1 MRCQTIM
8 EEKTDIQVSI
18 VVPVYNS
25 EQSLEELYI
34 RIKNV
39 FEKDVQMRFEL
50 ILIDDSSKD
59 NSFVI
64 MQRLH
69 SIDKRVKAIQLAKN
83 CGQHAALL
91 CGLNYTQGEFVVTM
105 DDDLQHPPEEIPK
118 LIEYIKKH
126 EAVDVV
132 IGKYESKKH
141 NIIRNMGTALS
152 NIVSSYIFK
161 KRKDLQLTSFRIM
174 RRFVAENLCKLDIR
188 VPRIGNMLLQVS
200 NRIENV
206 IVEHDAR
213 KYGKS
218 GYVFFRL
225 VKDLIN
231 NIVTNSVFPL
241 IVVRYLG
248 LISFGISIILAIYY
262 FVQYMLYGVSI
273 QGWTTLVLLI
283 LLYSGLILLAIGIIG
298 DYLMRILNESKKV
311 PNYFVRKELI
321 EENVDIID
329 KNED

>member
-1 MRCQTIM
+1 M
-8 EEKTDIQVSI
+8 
-18 VVPVYNS
+18 
-25 EQSLEELYI
+25 
-34 RIKNV
+34 
-39 FEKDVQMRFEL
+39 F
-50 ILIDDSSKD
+50 
-59 NSFVI
+59 
-64 MQRLH
+64 
-69 SIDKRVKAIQLAKN
+69 
-83 CGQHAALL
+83 
-91 CGLNYTQGEFVVTM
+91 
-105 DDDLQHPPEEIPK
+105 
-118 LIEYIKKH
+118 
-126 EAVDVV
+126 
-132 IGKYESKKH
+132 
-141 NIIRNMGTALS
+141 
-152 NIVSSYIFK
+152 
-161 KRKDLQLTSFRIM
+161 
-174 RRFVAENLCKLDIR
+174 
-188 VPRIGNMLLQVS
+188 
-200 NRIENV
+200 
-206 IVEHDAR
+206 
-213 KYGKS
+213 
-218 GYVFFRL
+218 FFRL